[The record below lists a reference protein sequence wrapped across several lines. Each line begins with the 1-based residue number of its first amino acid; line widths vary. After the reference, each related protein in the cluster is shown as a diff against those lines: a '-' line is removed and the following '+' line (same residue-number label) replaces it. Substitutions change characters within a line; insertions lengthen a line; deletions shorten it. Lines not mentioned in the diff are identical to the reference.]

1 MVTTNWGNVRAKL
14 ITRPDGQSI
23 ISPEY
28 EACKKVA
35 RRFNIPL
42 GKVYQAVSQ
51 ISVEN
56 FVYEEGSAIP
66 QGSSDDG

>member
-1 MVTTNWGNVRAKL
+1 
-14 ITRPDGQSI
+14 RPDGRST

-35 RRFNIPL
+35 RRFNVPL
-42 GKVYQAVSQ
+42 GTVYQAVSQ

-56 FVYEEGSAIP
+56 FVDEEGSVVP
-66 QGSSDDG
+66 EDSGDHS